1 MGMSTWNEPGFAVGS
16 VLTCLALL
24 LPFSGTALAQDK
36 APAQSPLRIEL
47 NKVEA
52 AGESC
57 RTYFL
62 IDNQKGENWKSLK
75 LDLFALDTDGIA
87 AKRLAVEVGPVPS
100 RKTLIKLF
108 DFPGLSCSRFGRV
121 LLNDVLTCEGATAS
135 REDCLSSIE
144 TASKI
149 DAISFV
155 K

>member
-16 VLTCLALL
+16 VLSCLTLL

-36 APAQSPLRIEL
+36 ASAQSPLRIEL

-52 AGESC
+52 AGES
-57 RTYFL
+57 
-62 IDNQKGENWKSLK
+62 WKSLK
-75 LDLFALDTDGIA
+75 LDLFALDTEGVA
-87 AKRLAVEVGPVPS
+87 AKRLAVEVGPLPS

-108 DFPGLSCSRFGRV
+108 DFPGLNCSRFGRV
-121 LLNDVLTCEGATAS
+121 LLNDVLTCEGTTAS
-135 REDCLSSIE
+135 REDCLSAIE